1 MGMKFELF
9 GNLKK
14 KSSSGAPSTQQLK
27 TSTDSGMH
35 SMSDNMPAPLPPM
48 PSTDSSMPP
57 MPPAQ
62 PTSSFQPASQP
73 NPNIMADVNDL
84 ASKGMPEAEMVQAL
98 KAKGYNFKEIDTALG
113 QAIRSQVAGEN
124 LSSLAPGMAAEQP
137 QDIVAAS
144 QDQSSGFSQQMMNQ
158 TDVTRNDNLEAMIES
173 IVEERLTS
181 FKTLIENIN
190 ASIAD
195 IRGEIENLDTSLKS
209 VETRTEGTVSDVKKD
224 MDVLRDDFSEVSPKV
239 SSIERAFKDVVPNLV
254 DAISQV
260 NDKLHIHSEKINT
273 DSIDLNMSDDI
284 EPENLSDDKK
294 NLDEDDKKLKTNE
307 KVTADDDKD
316 IEKDSF

>member
-14 KSSSGAPSTQQLK
+14 KPPSSGAPSTQNFNA
-27 TSTDSGMH
+27 STDTGMP
-35 SMSDNMPAPLPPM
+35 SMSDNMPAPM
-48 PSTDSSMPP
+48 PSTESSMPP
-57 MPPAQ
+57 LPPAQ

-73 NPNIMADVNDL
+73 NPNIMAAVNDL

-113 QAIRSQVAGEN
+113 QAIRSQVAGED

-137 QDIVAAS
+137 QEMGAMP
-144 QDQSSGFSQQMMNQ
+144 QDQPSGFSQQMMGQ
-158 TDVTRNDNLEAMIES
+158 TEVTRNDNLEAMIES
-173 IVEERLTS
+173 IVEERLAS

-190 ASIAD
+190 GSIAD
-195 IRGEIENLDTSLKS
+195 IRSEIENLDTSLKS
-209 VETRTEGTVSDVKKD
+209 VETRTESTVSDVKKD

-260 NDKLHIHSEKINT
+260 NDKLHIHSETINT
-273 DSIDLNMSDDI
+273 DSIDLGMSGGIGQD
-284 EPENLSDDKK
+284 NLSVDKK
-294 NLDEDDKKLKTNE
+294 SLDEDDKKLKTDDS
-307 KVTADDDKD
+307 VTVDDDKD